1 MISVIIPTYRRY
13 TYLRQA
19 VQSVIQQ
26 NYSDIEIIIIDDHS
40 GDETKKISKDF
51 PQIHYIEND
60 KNKGPGYSRK
70 MGLKKAQGEYIVFL
84 DDDDYYTDNSFFHTA
99 VDILEKNSDYV
110 FVSANADELYVE
122 TGEKRK
128 NELNVKGQ
136 ISSKEYL
143 AGFVSKYK
151 KPLST
156 FTTIFRKSCLI
167 RAGVLEMKMV
177 NDMAIYLRVLRD
189 GNIYFLERTI
199 GIYRIHKNNISKN
212 ISADFLLDNLKEKH
226 EIYSYIKENS
236 LLREYD
242 SWWLAQIETT
252 VSYYVYGSR
261 PALIKLHKIYK
272 WCCKHSDS
280 KSDIKRIFKKYNAYL
295 IDYNICDFK
304 VAIKRLLGRK

>member
-122 TGEKRK
+122 TGEK
-128 NELNVKGQ
+128 
-136 ISSKEYL
+136 
-143 AGFVSKYK
+143 K
-151 KPLST
+151 KIL
-156 FTTIFRKSCLI
+156 F
-167 RAGVLEMKMV
+167 
-177 NDMAIYLRVLRD
+177 
-189 GNIYFLERTI
+189 
-199 GIYRIHKNNISKN
+199 
-212 ISADFLLDNLKEKH
+212 
-226 EIYSYIKENS
+226 
-236 LLREYD
+236 
-242 SWWLAQIETT
+242 
-252 VSYYVYGSR
+252 
-261 PALIKLHKIYK
+261 
-272 WCCKHSDS
+272 CCG
-280 KSDIKRIFKKYNAYL
+280 A
-295 IDYNICDFK
+295 
-304 VAIKRLLGRK
+304 